1 MGTHRL
7 KKRKSPRHP
16 QSDPDLFSLRLATQR
31 SQESK
36 GNAVVNLSQVV
47 ATHEMASNVS
57 DLTLQRFNDS
67 RGESLII
74 RSALEVNPF
83 LTISA
88 LAEHIVASLSHSA
101 HAKA

>member
-7 KKRKSPRHP
+7 KNSKARGVPS
-16 QSDPDLFSLRLATQR
+16 QFPDLFSLRLAPRR
-31 SQESK
+31 SQEFK